1 MAQPADSYTDEKLR
15 LITVLLQAAGVS
27 RISHINDQP
36 LNGWGVALD
45 TPRRPDGDTLD
56 HYLQAIIDLD
66 EGEGGAEAAA
76 ARLGQIRPAGVIATA
91 QAQSLR
97 QWATADLLDG
107 TVWHFDGHT
116 VEYTGEAEIGKTKH
130 GTKEKS
136 VKAIDRYSLSNGLVS
151 LTDCFPV
158 SVTYDEALRCMLT
171 KVNAALP
178 ADQPIRHLC
187 FDKEGW
193 NSETLAWLRT
203 EKEID
208 VITWVKNSAGNV
220 AALAAVA
227 DDDFVDAEAGMTVG
241 KANQAVVQQI
251 ADTQVVLPH
260 LGQSRVVILQTV
272 AETCAEPSPSKRIG
286 IYTSAPTAATTCLSD
301 ESCLTTVAVLEAMRL
316 QQRIENSFKVAIHQ
330 MGSDHI
336 PTQRSFTV
344 TQSEPY
350 DLPAAAKRQQNA
362 QKRLGR
368 YTAALEQTIPQLQ
381 EDAGLDQ
388 HSANLL
394 HKRATRL
401 QTKAQSELDALAA
414 DQTALSVD
422 AAGQATLTTTR
433 QVLDLRK
440 FTLLSLFKAHAL
452 VALTLLARQ
461 LGLDGAGPTRLRRQF
476 LAFGNRVEF
485 DAHSQIA
492 TVYAAPF
499 PRAATQQAY
508 ERFCA
513 LAHELPIT
521 LPRNG
526 ILYRLR
532 FSW

>member
-1 MAQPADSYTDEKLR
+1 MAQPADRYTDEKLR

-97 QWATADLLDG
+97 QWANADLLDG

-227 DDDFVDAEAGMTVG
+227 DDDFVDAEQFVG
-241 KANQAVVQQI
+241 ERFSR
-251 ADTQVVLPH
+251 DL
-260 LGQSRVVILQTV
+260 QSRT
-272 AETCAEPSPSKRIG
+272 R
-286 IYTSAPTAATTCLSD
+286 
-301 ESCLTTVAVLEAMRL
+301 
-316 QQRIENSFKVAIHQ
+316 RIEWKATANRLHS
-330 MGSDHI
+330 
-336 PTQRSFTV
+336 
-344 TQSEPY
+344 SERE
-350 DLPAAAKRQQNA
+350 K
-362 QKRLGR
+362 
-368 YTAALEQTIPQLQ
+368 
-381 EDAGLDQ
+381 DAWP
-388 HSANLL
+388 ANL
-394 HKRATRL
+394 
-401 QTKAQSELDALAA
+401 
-414 DQTALSVD
+414 
-422 AAGQATLTTTR
+422 
-433 QVLDLRK
+433 
-440 FTLLSLFKAHAL
+440 
-452 VALTLLARQ
+452 
-461 LGLDGAGPTRLRRQF
+461 
-476 LAFGNRVEF
+476 
-485 DAHSQIA
+485 
-492 TVYAAPF
+492 
-499 PRAATQQAY
+499 
-508 ERFCA
+508 
-513 LAHELPIT
+513 
-521 LPRNG
+521 
-526 ILYRLR
+526 
-532 FSW
+532 